1 MSWSALVEILR
12 AEVDADTAQRIEA
25 RVRQELA
32 ALVIYVPTRPRLTRE
47 QAHAAVRRHR
57 GNVDRAAA
65 ELQVDRSTI
74 YRRLVR

>member
-1 MSWSALVEILR
+1 MSFELLLAIIANETD
-12 AEVDADTAQRIEA
+12 AETLERIEA
-25 RVRQELA
+25 RVRQELGGLTIYLPRRA
-32 ALVIYVPTRPRLTRE
+32 ALTRE

-65 ELQVDRSTI
+65 ELQVARSTI